1 MPSAAGHEPATSREL
16 LEALGPAVIAT
27 DPAGIVQH
35 WNPAAERMFG
45 WRADE
50 AIGASLDGLTAPQTG
65 ADVNAEIS
73 AALAQGTAWSG
84 GVVVR
89 RRDGSLFPALLTDSG
104 VYRDGDLVALV
115 GVYAYLG
122 TALQPF
128 LGRGTDPALVLRAD
142 AVVTFA
148 GPSVQEFLG
157 WRDGPL
163 VGRSIV
169 PFIHPRDRRGMSDY
183 LHEVATEPGARD
195 ALEVRVL
202 RDRSWV
208 WVEAGLTNLLD
219 DPVVHG
225 VACHL
230 RRCRSR
236 ADKESAEQ
244 RVAELEEALR
254 SRLIVEQAKGM
265 LAERLQVTPDQAFG
279 TLRSLTQAHRLE
291 IHDVARLVL
300 SGDPSV
306 HGAGQAPAVPANGQS
321 GGFPN

>member
-1 MPSAAGHEPATSREL
+1 MPSAAGCEPATSREL
-16 LEALGPAVIAT
+16 LDALGLAVVAT
-27 DPAGIVQH
+27 DPAGIVEQ
-35 WNPAAERMFG
+35 WNPTAERMFG

-50 AIGASLDGLTAPQTG
+50 AIGASLVGLTAPQIGPGVT
-65 ADVNAEIS
+65 AEIS

-84 GVVVR
+84 GVVVHG
-89 RRDGSLFPALLTDSG
+89 RDGAPLPALMTDSG
-104 VYRDGDLVALV
+104 VYRDGELIGIVA
-115 GVYAYLG
+115 VYAYLG
-122 TALQPF
+122 SAVGPF
-128 LGRGTDPALVLRAD
+128 LERGTDPALVLRAD
-142 AVVTFA
+142 AVVTYA

-169 PFIHPRDRRGMSDY
+169 PFIHPRDRRSMSDY
-183 LHEVATEPGARD
+183 LHEIATEPGIRD

-225 VACHL
+225 VACQL

-244 RVAELEEALR
+244 RVAQLEDALR
-254 SRLIVEQAKGM
+254 SRLIIEQAKGM
-265 LAERLQVTPDQAFG
+265 LAERLNVTPDHAFA
-279 TLRSLTQAHRLE
+279 TLRSLAREHHLE
-291 IHDVARLVL
+291 LHDVAQLVL
-300 SGDPSV
+300 SGDP
-306 HGAGQAPAVPANGQS
+306 ALQTAQQLPPARANGQS
-321 GGFPN
+321 GTPPK